1 MSVRQASP
9 GQALLLFDIDG
20 TLLIAGDR
28 GHGRA
33 LLDAFR
39 EYFQVEPD
47 TTGISFAGMLDAQIT
62 RELLRRHNLNHQST
76 EERIVDIMNRMGE
89 LYEQY
94 LGGRSLVERLL
105 PGAASAVHAAASV
118 GWTTGTLTGNAR
130 RVAELKLAAAGLGH
144 LVEIGAFGDTAQDR
158 AHLVEA
164 ALVSAE
170 ARTGVRYDARQ
181 TVLIGDTPRDI
192 AAARHANAGVVA
204 VATGRY
210 DPAVLA
216 ELEPDAVLDDLSDTD
231 AFILAVENVLHARLG

>member
-94 LGGRSLVERLL
+94 LGGRSLV
-105 PGAASAVHAAASV
+105 
-118 GWTTGTLTGNAR
+118 
-130 RVAELKLAAAGLGH
+130 
-144 LVEIGAFGDTAQDR
+144 
-158 AHLVEA
+158 
-164 ALVSAE
+164 
-170 ARTGVRYDARQ
+170 
-181 TVLIGDTPRDI
+181 
-192 AAARHANAGVVA
+192 
-204 VATGRY
+204 
-210 DPAVLA
+210 
-216 ELEPDAVLDDLSDTD
+216 
-231 AFILAVENVLHARLG
+231 

>member
-1 MSVRQASP
+1 MSYRRASAN
-9 GQALLLFDIDG
+9 QALILFDIDG
-20 TLLIAGDR
+20 TLLVAGDR

-39 EYFQVEPD
+39 ELFAVEPD
-47 TTGISFAGMLDAQIT
+47 TSGISFAGMLDAQIT
-62 RELLRRHNLNHQST
+62 RELLTRHNLNHAST
-76 EERIVDIMNRMGE
+76 EEHIVAVMRRMGE

-94 LGGRSLVERLL
+94 LGGRSLAERLL
-105 PGAASAVHAAASV
+105 PGAAGAVQAAAGM

-130 RVAELKLAAAGLGH
+130 RVAELKLTAAGLGH
-144 LVEIGAFGDTAQDR
+144 LVEIGAYGDTAEDR

-204 VATGRY
+204 VATGRFE
-210 DPAVLA
+210 AAALA
-216 ELEPDAVLDDLSDTD
+216 ELEPDAVLEDLRDTD
-231 AFILAVENVLHARLG
+231 AFILAVENALYARSG